1 MKIRKYKSEQ
11 VLQGVRD
18 KCVALFVVLFFSL
31 LATSCIDEHTTV
43 EPYQLHGLWQKFST
57 QEYWRYRA
65 DGTGVT
71 WDESEDVS
79 EEESNLTFEWSI
91 NGDELTHIFR
101 GSLGNQA
108 VPKVYTI
115 TSISST
121 QMKWED
127 DYGQTYILIKK

>member
-1 MKIRKYKSEQ
+1 M
-11 VLQGVRD
+11 QGVRD

-43 EPYQLHGLWQKFST
+43 ESYQLHGLWQKFST

-127 DYGQTYILIKK
+127 DYGQTYTLIKK